1 MNENYIDYQLLNII
15 VTFQGNKTTVTNYTC
30 NTLKTNLLKNTANQ
44 K

>member
-15 VTFQGNKTTVTNYTC
+15 VTFQGNKTTVTNYTF